1 MARFYKEL
9 KNLVNNILFSYHGDL
24 STIGLWIR
32 YGNEIYITSIESL
45 LNICDKNDNQSSV
58 ETLILACEKTP

>member
-32 YGNEIYITSIESL
+32 YGNEIYITSIDSL